1 MKKPLLIILAALAL
15 PARAGIFDDDEARKR
30 IEALRA
36 EIRAEVETLSAKVD
50 RGAKNQIEFSN
61 QSEALKADLAKL
73 RGQVEVLLNDM
84 EVSQKRQRDFYVD
97 LDNRLRKLEAGA
109 AAVAAAAPAAASQ
122 KADPAQETRDYET
135 ALAAY
140 KNGRYVESNRA
151 MLAFIKE
158 YPNSTLLPNAYYWAA
173 SSHFNLTEYSRAV
186 ELFGKVVATWPNDPK
201 AADAL
206 LGQHNAY
213 NELRD
218 PKAAKKALD
227 ELLAKYPDSPAA
239 QSARQ
244 RGAKKK

>member
-1 MKKPLLIILAALAL
+1 MRLNVPTAFLLAALAL
-15 PARAGIFDDDEARKR
+15 PARAGIFDDDEARRR
-30 IEALRA
+30 IEALRVESA
-36 EIRAEVETLSAKVD
+36 ALSARVETAS
-50 RGAKNQIEFSN
+50 RNQIDFAN
-61 QSEALKADLAKL
+61 QLESIKADVAKL
-73 RGQVEVLLNDM
+73 RGQMEVLLNDL

-109 AAVAAAAPAAASQ
+109 AAAAAAASAPQ
-122 KADPAQETRDYET
+122 KPDAAQETRDYES

-140 KNGRYVESNRA
+140 KNGRYVEANRG
-151 MLAFIKE
+151 MLTFIKE

-173 SSHFNLTEYSRAV
+173 SSHFQLTEYARAV

-201 AADAL
+201 APDAL

-218 PKAAKKALD
+218 AKNAKRVLD

-239 QSARQ
+239 QSVKQ
-244 RGAKKK
+244 RGAAKKK

>member
-1 MKKPLLIILAALAL
+1 MKKPILILLAALAL
-15 PARAGIFDDDEARKR
+15 PAQAGIFDDDEARKR

-36 EIRAEVETLSAKVD
+36 EIRAEVENLSARVD

-109 AAVAAAAPAAASQ
+109 AAAAAAPAAASP
-122 KADPAQETRDYET
+122 KVDPAQETRDYEA

-151 MLAFIKE
+151 MLSFIRE
-158 YPNSTLLPNAYYWAA
+158 YPNSALLPNAYYWAA
-173 SSHFNLTEYSRAV
+173 SSHFQLTEYARAV

-218 PKAAKKALD
+218 PKGAKKAMD

-239 QSARQ
+239 QMARQ
-244 RGAKKK
+244 RPKKR